1 MNSRWFSI
9 ISYVNIYQRVGC
21 PAGSRINKP
30 DGKSMEILDSIELLH
45 GWSALPTYPRKK
57 RYLQEIDNSIPE
69 IIIFGEHQLKSPNV
83 NLSVFFM
90 NNGGLTLFPC
100 VHVLG
105 KYGQTTVSTYAKIR
119 SMSLHSGS
127 TTSKSSGSEF
137 FEKRSG
143 VLRAIRKNTS
153 PKNKH
158 HLALRSDCDFGWF
171 MLIFWRECH

>member
-1 MNSRWFSI
+1 MSCRVKDQQTRWEIHGNLGQYRANCMAEAPCRHIPGRKGTSKKSI
-9 ISYVNIYQRVGC
+9 IIYLKSSFLVNI
-21 PAGSRINKP
+21 N
-30 DGKSMEILDSIELLH
+30 
-45 GWSALPTYPRKK
+45 W
-57 RYLQEIDNSIPE
+57 N
-69 IIIFGEHQLKSPNV
+69 HQMWTFLF
-83 NLSVFFM
+83 FFM

-105 KYGQTTVSTYAKIR
+105 KCGQTTVSTYAKIR

-143 VLRAIRKNTS
+143 GLRAIRKNTS
-153 PKNKH
+153 PKKKN

-171 MLIFWRECH
+171 MLIFWRESH